1 MAGLCAAAMVGSMV
15 VPVWASDDAAEEE
28 ADGDVADVTEA
39 LVGLWKDSAGDIYGF
54 YNDYS
59 FFGQWVDEEQ
69 DVLGAYALA
78 SVIRLT
84 VTQFILTRNHIKV
97 DPGTIYICNHTF
109 CTEDLTVIVCLT
121 KRL

>member
-59 FFGQWVDEEQ
+59 FFGGC
-69 DVLGAYALA
+69 LC
-78 SVIRLT
+78 SCFRRRLHST
-84 VTQFILTRNHIKV
+84 GNAARK
-97 DPGTIYICNHTF
+97 
-109 CTEDLTVIVCLT
+109 
-121 KRL
+121 

>member
-59 FFGQWVDEEQ
+59 FFVSG
-69 DVLGAYALA
+69 
-78 SVIRLT
+78 R
-84 VTQFILTRNHIKV
+84 
-97 DPGTIYICNHTF
+97 
-109 CTEDLTVIVCLT
+109 
-121 KRL
+121 